1 MKKFTLVLLFILA
14 GVHILNAQVH
24 VRGVIRDAKDRS
36 PLVGAVVYSN
46 LFKEAVLSDSLGR
59 YEILSLPGDELDI
72 TSLGYREQ
80 KIPIIDT
87 SSFQYKY
94 LEMIPVHYKLEG
106 VTVLGG
112 NEINPAF
119 FMGKKSDIPIQY
131 QNPYLEKVNYF
142 TLGAP
147 FSFPLVHFLYCTFSR
162 QVKRD
167 RKSFAYM
174 MREARMADVYTIYTR
189 EMIAEVV
196 KQEGKALDDFIVFCN
211 ANIKLLPDDTQELI
225 KGKVLLQWRVYCAQ
239 QK

>member
-14 GVHILNAQVH
+14 GVHILNAQVL
-24 VRGVIRDAKDRS
+24 VRGVIRDAKDRI

-119 FMGKKSDIPIQY
+119 FMGKKSDVPIQY
-131 QNPYLEKVNYF
+131 QNPYLGKTSVI
-142 TLGAP
+142 GAI
-147 FSFPLVHFLYCTFSR
+147 FSPVRFLYSTFSK

-167 RKSFAYM
+167 RKSSAYM
-174 MREARMADVYTIYTR
+174 MREAKMADVYRIYTQKL
-189 EMIAEVV
+189 IAEVV
-196 KQEGKALDDFIVFCN
+196 RQEGKVLEDFIVFCN
-211 ANIKLLPDDTQELI
+211 ANIKLLPSDNEDII
-225 KGKVLLQWRVYCAQ
+225 KGKILQQWGDYKAQ
-239 QK
+239 QVKDR